1 MLVYRKM
8 RMAERL
14 VVIMAVAGIL
24 LCVGGCPPA
33 QNDRS
38 GPAAVDSADSRDMNA
53 RIEPN
58 EPTVAAPEPN
68 RPGPSEVTPVAAV
81 PDRPEPNAVEPAD
94 PEPNG
99 TGPAQT
105 IIQKVEPNEAM
116 PVKTDPNKAEVVV
129 EPNLVT
135 VDTVEPVE
143 TEPNEVGQAV
153 AEPNKP
159 DTAISEPNIP
169 PSVAAEPNEPDT
181 TEGEPDERKPGRPG
195 PDEPND
201 IQPTVSEPNNIKIL
215 PDDLTSDAPE
225 PNAPEPNAPEPNEV
239 APVPVEPNEV
249 APLPV
254 EPNEVDPVRAEPN
267 DIDPVNVEPND
278 VNTPGPD
285 PNDIKI
291 DSATAFHKKCAPLLK
306 EYVRDNGMVDY
317 ETLRRKKLELI
328 ALLDE
333 FDTLD
338 PNVYES
344 WPRKDK
350 IALWINAYNIQM
362 LKIITDNYPITPSS
376 RIRIWW
382 NRNDIRHIDGIWR
395 RYKFKVMD
403 GVYHLSEIEDRFFRK
418 EFGDPRVFFALTR
431 GSFSSPPLRREP
443 YYGYKLDKQ
452 LDDQAR
458 KFLSSPLAFRI
469 NKERE
474 KVYLS
479 ALFQIGMFGKDFIP
493 RYGIERKFKE
503 QVPSTRAVL
512 NFITNYVS
520 EEAVSFLEV
529 GNYSVQFIRY
539 DWIIND
545 GS

>member
-1 MLVYRKM
+1 
-8 RMAERL
+8 MAERL

-239 APVPVEPNEV
+239 APV
-249 APLPV
+249 PV